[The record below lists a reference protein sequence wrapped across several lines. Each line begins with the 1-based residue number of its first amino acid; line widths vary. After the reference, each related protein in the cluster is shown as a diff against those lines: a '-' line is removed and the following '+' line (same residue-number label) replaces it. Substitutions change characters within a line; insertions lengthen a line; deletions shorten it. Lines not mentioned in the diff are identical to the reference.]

1 MGHKIAEAIIENGQ
15 LKYIEKT
22 LPAGRLK
29 VHIIYDAVEETLP
42 ETEMARIVREAS
54 GLYTNIDVDAE
65 SRKLRESWER
75 NVLK

>member
-15 LKYIEKT
+15 LKYIEKA
-22 LPAGRLK
+22 LPAGRIK
-29 VHIIYDAVEETLP
+29 VHIIYDSVEETLP

-54 GLYTNIDVDAE
+54 GLYCSIDVDAE

>member
-15 LKYIEKT
+15 LKYIAKT